1 MFSSKL
7 YSREKGK
14 VNSTEHYSEQDL
26 DNLEFTCGQSK
37 SSKRVPK

>member
-14 VNSTEHYSEQDL
+14 VNSTEHYTEQDL
-26 DNLEFTCGQSK
+26 NQNSFVDNLSH
-37 SSKRVPK
+37 PNP